1 MPERPD
7 NQVIAEIEAKSC
19 PILFIVRHKDF
30 DINDVANRE
39 SKIGD
44 LQGFSGCLQTCGV
57 PLRPA
62 ARCER
67 GSRGRRPGDKGCYLT
82 VNLQVSGVTTR
93 VMPGWGRWAVG
104 GASCEAGPPGSD
116 DRGSTGPCPV

>member
-19 PILFIVRHKDF
+19 RILFIVRHQVF
-30 DINDVANRE
+30 DINDVAYRE

-44 LQGFSGCLQTCGV
+44 LQGFSGCLPTWCV

-67 GSRGRRPGDKGCYLT
+67 GSRGRRPGDKGRYLT
-82 VNLQVSGVTTR
+82 VRSYL
-93 VMPGWGRWAVG
+93 
-104 GASCEAGPPGSD
+104 GSD
-116 DRGSTGPCPV
+116 GRKARAVSLQAALGIGILVGSEMDSGFSGG